1 MASGLIK
8 PTHDDPESLLGRYFD
23 TKDMTERRNISD
35 QILKSLLA
43 PLTEGEKE
51 RQLAGEDIKRRVNYM
66 TPIGKGIIGNEDAI
80 NRIAKEALLRL
91 PGGEFI
97 TTPKDSGINVNKP
110 QASNPQ
116 ASNSAPSLIP
126 TPDGGFK
133 APYVDPDGRFN
144 TQTIPPRSGLT
155 SISQADRA
163 IGLIT
168 QKMTEDAN
176 RIPLPNIRKILA
188 GEAERTGTLNSG
200 ALDQLHNL
208 TQAWSDSVRR
218 DWSQSIS
225 NTRSG
230 SSNNS
235 VGSSSEKSSSFA
247 RGDNNSN
254 TRTGSETQGGKGS
267 SSSIGFSNSQGNSTD
282 GKNSNTNRNSRD
294 SSNTQGGS
302 TTETVTSGGGTTKT
316 QTESKETIDNRNAVM
331 GMLSNLDQQKVSNMM
346 QDYKN
351 RIDQV
356 TNGNKEIRSE
366 YIKQADILLA
376 NQGKEQANKELV
388 PILTKN
394 PIPDRNAMAA
404 LEPHNSASIVKY
416 IDHVTQ
422 SQPAVAKGWSQS
434 VPAFYRAFDG
444 NNNPA
449 TSATSLIDTRF
460 PVIQS
465 ILKGEMGIREGDKN
479 IGTEA
484 RKMIDAFGNLISV
497 QDVASKA
504 FEKDGYEEGLRKLGN
519 NGKES
524 SAITNFNSMKVLN
537 AYDTLTN
544 MMIPKV
550 QMPDGSIS
558 PRKLIPPEEFVKQ
571 VTDIILNNPKGNS
584 QLGPV
589 AFEMMKK
596 NQPYREYLQK
606 YSDSQG
612 QGWLWSSQADIDKY
626 NRLKALSDPVNH
638 DAYIKDGGK
647 KLQPRW

>member
-1 MASGLIK
+1 M
-8 PTHDDPESLLGRYFD
+8 
-23 TKDMTERRNISD
+23 
-35 QILKSLLA
+35 
-43 PLTEGEKE
+43 
-51 RQLAGEDIKRRVNYM
+51 
-66 TPIGKGIIGNEDAI
+66 
-80 NRIAKEALLRL
+80 
-91 PGGEFI
+91 
-97 TTPKDSGINVNKP
+97 
-110 QASNPQ
+110 
-116 ASNSAPSLIP
+116 
-126 TPDGGFK
+126 
-133 APYVDPDGRFN
+133 
-144 TQTIPPRSGLT
+144 QTIPPRSELV
-155 SISQADRA
+155 SVAQADRA

-176 RIPLPNIRKILA
+176 RIPLPNIKRILA
-188 GEAERTGTLNSG
+188 GEAERTDTLNSG
-200 ALDQLHNL
+200 ALDKLQNL
-208 TQAWSDSVRR
+208 TQAWSDSVRK
-218 DWSQSIS
+218 DWSHSIS

-230 SSNNS
+230 SSTNS
-235 VGSSSEKSSSFA
+235 VGSSKEVGSVTSF
-247 RGDNNSN
+247 GSNNSN
-254 TRTGSETQGGKGS
+254 TQTGNSSTSGKGWS
-267 SSSIGFSNSQGNSTD
+267 NSNGFSNTQGNSMD
-282 GKNSNTNRNSRD
+282 QRNSVTTRNSQD
-294 SSNTQGGS
+294 SSNTQGAS

-351 RIDQV
+351 KIDQV

-404 LEPHNSASIVKY
+404 LEPHNSASIAKY
-416 IDHVTQ
+416 IDHVIQ

-434 VPAFYRAFDG
+434 VPDFYRATDG
-444 NNNPA
+444 HSNRANNA
-449 TSATSLIDTRF
+449 TPLIDIKF
-460 PVIQS
+460 PVVQS

-479 IGTEA
+479 IGPEA
-484 RKMIDAFGNLISV
+484 RKMIEAFGNLIPV

-504 FEKDGYEEGLRKLGN
+504 FEKDGYEEGLRKLGS

-524 SAITNFNSMKVLN
+524 SAITNFNSMKVLK

-544 MMIPKV
+544 MMIPKT

-589 AFEMMKK
+589 AFEMMKT

-612 QGWLWSSQADIDKY
+612 QGFLWSSQAEIDKY